1 MDYADEVVSPGG
13 TVPMFAESTGPD
25 PDFATCLLYLDCGDD
40 LARLR
45 PLLTYWYD
53 ETCRSLLPYLRPAG
67 APELMTSLSV
77 YDLTAD
83 GRPRRRK
90 PRTWEEG
97 VTADLHQLSMHWSD
111 TVPTSLASELDLYI
125 YRFAGGPHVRLQIS
139 VGFQDRPGG
148 LSRVLPDLVD
158 LMRRVADVTD
168 PTYGEIVVNAETLAP
183 ATMLDG
189 ALSRSSAESARDS
202 RRQLRGYEWV
212 TVCPRELAARLG
224 GAEAL
229 RATGAFVEVVP
240 LAHGGLLLRAT
251 AEPDAYREERL
262 HAVHRALAPV
272 LPSGQP
278 RDLPGHDLSRVVPL
292 DARAVSLA
300 VPA

>member
-45 PLLTYWYD
+45 PLLAYWYD

-67 APELMTSLSV
+67 APEPMMSLSV
-77 YDLTAD
+77 YERTAD

-90 PRTWEEG
+90 PRTWDEG
-97 VTADLHQLSMHWSD
+97 LSTHLHKLSVHWSD
-111 TVPTSLASELDLYI
+111 AIATSLASELDLYVF
-125 YRFAGGPHVRLQIS
+125 RFAEGRHVKLQVS
-139 VGFQDRPGG
+139 VGFQNRPGG

-189 ALSRSSAESARDS
+189 ALSRPTAQSAGDS
-202 RRQLRGYEWV
+202 RRRLRGYEWV
-212 TVCPRELAARLG
+212 TVCPTELAARLG

-251 AEPDAYREERL
+251 VEPDAFQDARL
-262 HAVHRALAPV
+262 QAVHRALAPV
-272 LPSGQP
+272 LPVGQP
-278 RDLPGHDLSRVVPL
+278 HDLPGHDLSRIVPI
-292 DARAVSLA
+292 DARAVSLPM
-300 VPA
+300 PA

>member
-1 MDYADEVVSPGG
+1 MEDVYGG
-13 TVPMFAESTGPD
+13 STVPMFAESAGPD

-40 LARLR
+40 LGRLR
-45 PLLTYWYD
+45 QLLTYWYD

-67 APELMTSLSV
+67 APEPMMSLSV
-77 YDLTAD
+77 YERTAD

-90 PRTWEEG
+90 PRVWNEG
-97 VTADLHQLSMHWSD
+97 VTHELHQLSVHWSD
-111 TVPTSLASELDLYI
+111 TVASSLASELDLYVS
-125 YRFAGGPHVRLQIS
+125 RLADRRHVKLQVS

-148 LSRVLPDLVD
+148 LSRVVPELVD

-189 ALSRSSAESARDS
+189 ALSRGSEESARDS
-202 RRQLRGYEWV
+202 RRSLRGYEWV
-212 TVCPRELAARLG
+212 TICPRELVVRLG

-229 RATGAFVEVVP
+229 RSTGAFVEVVP
-240 LAHGGLLLRAT
+240 LAHGGVLARAT
-251 AEPDAYREERL
+251 AEPDGYTTERVR
-262 HAVHRALAPV
+262 AVHRALAPV
-272 LPSGQP
+272 LPAGEP
-278 RDLPGHDLSRVVPL
+278 RELPGHDLSRVVFR
-292 DARAVSLA
+292 DARAVGVPVP